1 MTGGRRASLAS
12 GKEESMESTNV
23 RQRKRDPG
31 GASLS
36 GKHPGELSHRS
47 DRGRET
53 GERGASW

>member
-1 MTGGRRASLAS
+1 
-12 GKEESMESTNV
+12 MESTNV